1 MNAMPTLT
9 RRPVMVL
16 VLLLLCL
23 FAPQEATQAS
33 TRCKPVRADQR
44 VTAST
49 TSPTT
54 TGVITNGGILNG
66 TTSAMFTS
74 GLTPTPDPTTFSYTA
89 ALTIVTNT
97 GTLTASDVG
106 LFDVARG
113 VFTDIARISGGTG
126 DFAGASGTL
135 FITGTTADGVN
146 FDDEITGTICR
157 P

>member
-1 MNAMPTLT
+1 MNAMPSLM
-9 RRPVMVL
+9 RRLIMVL
-16 VLLLLCL
+16 AVLLLCL
-23 FAPQEATQAS
+23 LAPQESTQAS
-33 TRCKPVRADQR
+33 TKCKPVRADQR

-66 TTSAMFTS
+66 TTSVTFTS
-74 GLTPTPDPTTFSYTA
+74 GLTPTPDPTTFAYTA
-89 ALTIVTNT
+89 ALTIATNK

-106 LFDVARG
+106 IFDTTRG

-126 DFAGASGTL
+126 NFAGATGTL

-146 FDDEITGTICR
+146 FDDEITGTICQ